1 MRCCIFITSKTR
13 NQWALNKLSQE
24 DSRVNPLC
32 IYLGKIGLANLFLS
46 KPYWKVFVPI
56 KTLHHLG
63 EVDIPAARMEKFE
76 HPHLSIFMDYE
87 HNIPAYHIVC
97 VFMRSGVKSYE
108 HQYLITCHV
117 LSTLH
122 GADLTFLYNQF
133 SPWLNLLYFQQ
144 WQKASFDIFQGFCI
158 GSHQHPSLS
167 RQTWLYSKA
176 ILLIKGK
183 LCLDWSCL
191 STSDTSPNSDT
202 VHANKDYMLV
212 GMDDVERFRDLWQ
225 RTYKNL
231 YFIFASISL

>member
-1 MRCCIFITSKTR
+1 MCVY
-13 NQWALNKLSQE
+13 AYY
-24 DSRVNPLC
+24 SR
-32 IYLGKIGLANLFLS
+32 S
-46 KPYWKVFVPI
+46 
-56 KTLHHLG
+56 
-63 EVDIPAARMEKFE
+63 E
-76 HPHLSIFMDYE
+76 
-87 HNIPAYHIVC
+87 
-97 VFMRSGVKSYE
+97 VKSYK

-122 GADLTFLYNQF
+122 GTDLTFLYNQF

-202 VHANKDYMLV
+202 VHTNKDYMLV

-225 RTYKNL
+225 RTYKIL